1 MTKDVAICLP
11 IDHLLEHIAKKHGKD
26 ADELK
31 RGLMEVLTQ
40 D

>member
-1 MTKDVAICLP
+1 MSENSVLGIP

-31 RGLMEVLTQ
+31 QRLQEALRQ